1 MENRESKGIR
11 IMCLVIFLTFTL
23 SWLMFFQRDLL
34 SAAMTTLSS
43 DRSSSYACFFVSV
56 LLIFLVLLPVPIINS
71 IFKFR
76 NGLYAANYTLSAFML
91 GAFTG
96 YDGNRFFGQS
106 GKEWIISVCFVA
118 AIFIFSVIK
127 SFSVRSNTPDNP
139 RKISDNLLIM
149 TLLFCLAAFLGNTD
163 ENLHRKL
170 RIERYLSKCQY
181 EKALQVGCNEEETD
195 SDITLLRAKAMLL
208 LDADNPGSGT
218 GEHLFAYPIRE
229 PKLLSLGL
237 SKLLSD
243 PMYDNVTVNIARALV
258 DCDIYTA
265 DSLIMPFL
273 RQGRLPAY
281 YMQVL
286 VLNESTDAAAR
297 FPEEFAKE
305 KERFDLF
312 VETLERMKNDPM
324 LIRANSTYKEY
335 GKTYYWYYEF
345 RHTYTNTY

>member
-1 MENRESKGIR
+1 
-11 IMCLVIFLTFTL
+11 
-23 SWLMFFQRDLL
+23 
-34 SAAMTTLSS
+34 
-43 DRSSSYACFFVSV
+43 
-56 LLIFLVLLPVPIINS
+56 
-71 IFKFR
+71 
-76 NGLYAANYTLSAFML
+76 
-91 GAFTG
+91 
-96 YDGNRFFGQS
+96 
-106 GKEWIISVCFVA
+106 
-118 AIFIFSVIK
+118 
-127 SFSVRSNTPDNP
+127 
-139 RKISDNLLIM
+139 
-149 TLLFCLAAFLGNTD
+149 
-163 ENLHRKL
+163 
-170 RIERYLSKCQY
+170 
-181 EKALQVGCNEEETD
+181 
-195 SDITLLRAKAMLL
+195 MLL

-218 GEHLFAYPIRE
+218 GEHLFAYSIRE
-229 PKLLSLGL
+229 PKLLSSGL